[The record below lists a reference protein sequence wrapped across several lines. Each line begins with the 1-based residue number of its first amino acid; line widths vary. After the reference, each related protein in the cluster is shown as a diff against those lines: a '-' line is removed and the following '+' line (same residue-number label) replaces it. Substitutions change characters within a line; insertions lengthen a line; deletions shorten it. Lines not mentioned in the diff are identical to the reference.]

1 MIKTAK
7 MTVMVLAVAIL
18 TGAALAAE
26 ENWKNDTMLVSLRDE
41 NTAVCRAANPD
52 KVLFQNK
59 DAQLA
64 IEWAMANATTTVVTP
79 GHYVTNDSID
89 APRDGVTLIIDQG
102 ASIKVDPNAHHK
114 TNLTF
119 RSSSSRGK
127 YSQQLVPV
135 VYVFNRN
142 NVRVYNF
149 GDLQPSNWNHPDQ
162 ELPKPELYKDRSLR
176 FIKEEITGRN
186 GQTFPIVFDG
196 RNEELTCGVQGGVMV
211 NTGTAHNFAL
221 GIDCEDLEVPLVCPV
236 PSGVDAVLCL
246 EGCHNAKVGW
256 VVNIARVDK
265 DGKRG
270 GTGEVLDLNS
280 SCTSTSVD
288 FALGENTR
296 LELIDSN
303 ASQLTIDEIVAVNKS
318 NGKEEYINKLLIE
331 SGGSGQRWTYRD
343 RRHSP
348 ASIGKQTKL
357 EDVVDVKRTI
367 NLPKLPDALPR
378 FDVTATVELTLEDG
392 SKKTYTKTVNID
404 ITK

>member
-1 MIKTAK
+1 MLKRTA
-7 MTVMVLAVAIL
+7 MMVVVLTVAIL

-26 ENWKNDTMLVSLRDE
+26 ENWKNDTMLVSLRGE
-41 NTAVCRAANPD
+41 NTAVCRVAEPD

-102 ASIKVDPNAHHK
+102 ASIKVDPDANHK

-196 RNEELTCGVQGGVMV
+196 RNEKLTCGVQGGVMV
-211 NTGTAHNFAL
+211 NTGTAHNFVL

-256 VVNIARVDK
+256 VVNIARVDE

-270 GTGEVLDLNS
+270 HTGEVLDLNS

-318 NGKEEYINKLLIE
+318 NGKEEYRNKLLIE

-367 NLPKLPDALPR
+367 TIPKLPEALPK
-378 FDVTATVELTLEDG
+378 FDVTATIEITLEDG
-392 SKKTYTKTVNID
+392 SKKTYTKTVHID